1 MNHDPDKLVEAGGKI
16 EGATETENAAKR
28 CNFTARLSDASQ
40 SD

>member
-16 EGATETENAAKR
+16 EGATENAAKR
-28 CNFTARLSDASQ
+28 CNFTAQLSDASQ